1 MEIKQ
6 NNNGYTPTS
15 YYPYGELPLK
25 YTKQGQEQIKLSAMQ
40 GTTNA
45 YTKPVF
51 NNNKPSNENNN
62 LDIKNPQKQNNNNFN
77 LNTILPL
84 FKNLGGKNDLIGKI
98 MPMLNNGGNLEMND
112 LIKLF
117 VNLKNVKSE
126 QPKPL
131 FSSTNEIN
139 KLEKID

>member
-126 QPKPL
+126 KPKPL